1 MLTWLPTR
9 SFQRMFRTRPILCP
23 ENKTRTTMQ
32 RAIGLAEMMPIEP
45 KILFLGGV
53 CPAPAFCSASASVIE
68 RSPDGQT
75 SKFVTWPSMLTP
87 P

>member
-1 MLTWLPTR
+1 M
-9 SFQRMFRTRPILCP
+9 
-23 ENKTRTTMQ
+23 RTTMQ
-32 RAIGLAEMMPIEP
+32 RAIGLAETMPIEP
-45 KILFLGGV
+45 KILFKILFLGGV

-75 SKFVTWPSMLTP
+75 SKFATWPSILTP